1 MDNKE
6 ELLIY
11 TLFVLIMGIYI
22 YGHMYIIKKRQSF
35 RWTNRNYWVRPINIR
50 RPNQGDF
57 YQLFQELK
65 DDPDMFFRYTRM
77 SLSIFDELLEIIKPF
92 LIKRNYRALV
102 PERLAITL
110 RYLATGDQVLSIA
123 LAYRIGEST
132 ARNIIKEICDII
144 INLLAPLYPTEQEW
158 I

>member
-1 MDNKE
+1 MHDEE

-11 TLFVLIMGIYI
+11 TLFVLIMGI
-22 YGHMYIIKKRQSF
+22 YIIKKRQSF

-77 SLSIFDELLEIIKPF
+77 SLSASIKISSFSFRLVSTEVFWFSESSIKHSELLVK
-92 LIKRNYRALV
+92 Y
-102 PERLAITL
+102 
-110 RYLATGDQVLSIA
+110 S
-123 LAYRIGEST
+123 
-132 ARNIIKEICDII
+132 
-144 INLLAPLYPTEQEW
+144 
-158 I
+158 